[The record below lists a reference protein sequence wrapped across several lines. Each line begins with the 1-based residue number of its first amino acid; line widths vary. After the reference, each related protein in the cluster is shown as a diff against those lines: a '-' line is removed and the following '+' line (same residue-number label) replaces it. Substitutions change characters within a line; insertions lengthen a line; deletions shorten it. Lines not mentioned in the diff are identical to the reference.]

1 MRVSL
6 SDKENGKND
15 LAKFYCHVVGWKI
28 YKPRRRRKISLMW
41 FFPEIK
47 YFISFHL

>member
-6 SDKENGKND
+6 SDKENGTND
-15 LAKFYCHVVGWKI
+15 LAKFYGYVVGWKI
-28 YKPRRRRKISLMW
+28 HKPRRRKISLMW